1 MERLKAINYLQIS
14 QNSKVIVVDISMLI
28 AEKNSP
34 AGMEVAV
41 LLKKHICKECED
53 EVNQKGYLTKHQY

>member
-1 MERLKAINYLQIS
+1 MQRLKAIYYLQIS

-28 AEKNSP
+28 AEKNPP

-41 LLKKHICKECED
+41 LLKNRSARNARVK
-53 EVNQKGYLTKHQY
+53 